1 MIAGT
6 IEEGILRMVE
16 HKADLAD
23 AILGENDGRMQTTG
37 RGGRNV
43 FEAAM
48 AEWEREQEQK

>member
-1 MIAGT
+1 VIAGT

-23 AILGENDGRMQTTG
+23 AILGENGGRLQTTG
-37 RGGRNV
+37 RGGKNV